1 MANYIISITANDT
14 TLFKSGWTGNHRLDD
29 DGFPEG
35 RFKEFL
41 RSYGRNGW
49 TVNFHNCLVL
59 DDDRKTYLIEQL
71 SQIMM
76 AKKGL
81 DFFKAQA
88 DAIAVGIK
96 SGWTEIFAVS
106 LNQIRGYQGKAVQI
120 CKKLNWNFRK
130 IQKYI
135 RDFCRKHFEADNY
148 AEYKYGE
155 KVYRTTP
162 FNRKKP
168 RWDTRSQKQTI
179 IESITKN

>member
-81 DFFKAQA
+81 DFFKAQS
-88 DAIAVGIK
+88 DAIAVGVK

-162 FNRKKP
+162 FNRKKLK
-168 RWDTRSQKQTI
+168 RNSYSQK
-179 IESITKN
+179 

>member
-88 DAIAVGIK
+88 DAIAVGVK

-168 RWDTRSQKQTI
+168 QRNSYSQKRAI

>member
-88 DAIAVGIK
+88 DAIAVGVK

-168 RWDTRSQKQTI
+168 QRNSYSQKQAI